1 MLYYKAL
8 NGRIYGTRV
17 SEVLFM
23 RDDFYTRIFGNEKGK
38 DYKKKNGFFTS
49 EKKQDTDFKDNGG
62 FDMPKEDVRLA
73 RAAFSRIGISLSV
86 FSVISYAVVF
96 ITYLVLQ
103 LAFGE
108 ISEKITG
115 SVWFIWGMNVVS
127 MYLIAFPVMYLI
139 VRNMKT
145 VRRPKSKLYPDELFH
160 LFLISE
166 AVMMAGNLIGVSLNS
181 LISTLIGKEVTN
193 GVAELITDSPI
204 WVITLVAVII
214 GPIVEELIFRKLII
228 DRLSVFGDLTAV
240 ITSAV
245 LFGLFHGNLYQFFYA
260 AGLGIVLG
268 YIYTKTRNVIYPII
282 IHMLINFMGS
292 IVALPISDMLV
303 EFEKMSE
310 AAAAG
315 GEVDMERYLFIS
327 AIIFAYAALEYG
339 FAIAGAFIL
348 VRKLRAHDLYISNTQ
363 QIAIPKRKIVSISIL
378 NLGIILFA
386 LISLLQIAINIF
398 TV

>member
-1 MLYYKAL
+1 
-8 NGRIYGTRV
+8 
-17 SEVLFM
+17 M
-23 RDDFYTRIFGNEKGK
+23 RDDFYTRIFGDEKGK
-38 DYKKKNGFFTS
+38 DYKKKSNFFTDGKS
-49 EKKQDTDFKDNGG
+49 RNSNFGEGD
-62 FDMPKEDVRLA
+62 FDMPKEDARLA
-73 RAAFSRIGISLSV
+73 RASFSRIGISLSV
-86 FSVISYAVVF
+86 FSLISYAVVF

-115 SVWFIWGMNVVS
+115 SVWFIWGLNVVS
-127 MYLIAFPVMYLI
+127 MYLIAFPAMYLI

-145 VRRPKSKLYPDELFH
+145 VRRPKSKLYPNELLH

-166 AVMMAGNLIGVSLNS
+166 AVMMAGNLIGISLNS
-181 LISTLIGKEVTN
+181 LISALIGKEVTN
-193 GVAELITDSPI
+193 GVAELITDSPV
-204 WVITLVAVII
+204 WVIPLVAVII

-260 AGLGIVLG
+260 AGLGVVLG
-268 YIYTKTRNVIYPII
+268 YVYTKTRNVIYPTV

-292 IVALPISDMLV
+292 VVTLPISDMLV

-310 AAAAG
+310 VIAAG
-315 GEVDMERYLFIS
+315 GEINAERYLFIS
-327 AIIFAYAALEYG
+327 AIIFAYTALEYG
-339 FAIAGAFIL
+339 LAISGIFIL
-348 VRKLRAHDLYISNTQ
+348 VRKLRADDLYISNTA
-363 QIAIPKRKIVSISIL
+363 QIAIPKKKIASIGLLNVGTIMFLVVS
-378 NLGIILFA
+378 
-386 LISLLQIAINIF
+386 LIQIAINIF